1 MLNNICF
8 RSEPSQGSGDD
19 TAGINLGLYCS
30 DGNWYLGDG
39 MSWGDWSPMVYCPS
53 KFYSPSLCAKCK
65 KQMLTK
71 SADIISGQIR
81 NSFTMTLNQAFSM
94 QGCKLVFLQNCYP
107 VQVQFSY
114 TYYTFQIT
122 GNSAICGLR
131 TKIEPTIN
139 GDNTA
144 LNKVEFA
151 CCSH

>member
-1 MLNNICF
+1 MLNNIFF

-19 TAGINLGLYCS
+19 TAGNNLGLYCS

-81 NSFTMTLNQAFSM
+81 NSFTMTLN
-94 QGCKLVFLQNCYP
+94 
-107 VQVQFSY
+107 
-114 TYYTFQIT
+114 
-122 GNSAICGLR
+122 
-131 TKIEPTIN
+131 
-139 GDNTA
+139 
-144 LNKVEFA
+144 
-151 CCSH
+151 